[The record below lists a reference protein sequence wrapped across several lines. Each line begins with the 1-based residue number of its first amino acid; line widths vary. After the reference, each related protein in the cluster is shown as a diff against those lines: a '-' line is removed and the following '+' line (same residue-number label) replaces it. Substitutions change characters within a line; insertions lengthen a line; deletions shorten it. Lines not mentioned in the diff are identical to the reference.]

1 LASCSK
7 HQCRATCCEHIAAS
21 CIAASNARITA
32 HRCEV
37 HRELHC
43 CAQPSNAQH
52 CTAPHQLR
60 VAAAELTHKT
70 HGMAKLGALDFFG
83 DGAAPAP
90 APAPPAPAPDNPP
103 AAPVTSESA
112 TRTRKRLGIT
122 VEAAGAA
129 PPPPWNNWSDGDLEE
144 RVAAALPRGG
154 WPRPT
159 PVQAQAAPVL
169 LEGRDAL
176 VVAPTGGGKTGA
188 FLVPALHLVIAS
200 RGKRKTLVAAPT
212 RELVAQLAREARR
225 WLGLCGSDLVVAT
238 PPFTDAKAALCVA
251 TPQALLQSK
260 ISPSLLVLDE
270 ADRLLDTEGG
280 LLKAVDALLA
290 KGATTRA
297 LVSATAP
304 GPFMEAAV
312 ACLAP
317 TRCVVRVGTESDG
330 PRATV
335 AQRFVYTGDDDRS
348 KAPALRELIRD
359 GACAPPCVTV

>member
-1 LASCSK
+1 MA
-7 HQCRATCCEHIAAS
+7 
-21 CIAASNARITA
+21 
-32 HRCEV
+32 
-37 HRELHC
+37 
-43 CAQPSNAQH
+43 
-52 CTAPHQLR
+52 
-60 VAAAELTHKT
+60 
-70 HGMAKLGALDFFG
+70 AKLGALDFFG
-83 DGAAPAP
+83 DGDAPAP
-90 APAPPAPAPDNPP
+90 APAPTPAPNNPP
-103 AAPVTSESA
+103 TAAPVTNESA
-112 TRTRKRLGIT
+112 ARTRKRLGIT

-129 PPPPWNNWSDGDLEE
+129 PPPPWHNWSDGGLDT
-144 RVAAALPRGG
+144 RVAEALPRGG

-188 FLVPALHLVIAS
+188 FLVPALHLVVAS
-200 RGKRKTLVAAPT
+200 RGSRKTLVAAPT

-280 LLKAVDALLA
+280 LLKAVDALLSRA
-290 KGATTRA
+290 STATRA

-312 ACLAP
+312 AALAP

-359 GACAPPCVTV
+359 GACAPPCVNVWKSTSASD

>member
-1 LASCSK
+1 
-7 HQCRATCCEHIAAS
+7 
-21 CIAASNARITA
+21 
-32 HRCEV
+32 
-37 HRELHC
+37 
-43 CAQPSNAQH
+43 
-52 CTAPHQLR
+52 
-60 VAAAELTHKT
+60 
-70 HGMAKLGALDFFG
+70 MAKLGALDFFG
-83 DGAAPAP
+83 DGDAQPAPAP
-90 APAPPAPAPDNPP
+90 APAPPPAQPE

-112 TRTRKRLGIT
+112 ARTRKRLGIT

-129 PPPPWNNWSDGDLEE
+129 PPPPWHNWSDGGLDT
-144 RVAAALPRGG
+144 RVAEALPRGG

-200 RGKRKTLVAAPT
+200 RGSRKTLVAAPT

-238 PPFTDAKAALCVA
+238 PPFTDSKAALYVA

-312 ACLAP
+312 AALAP

-335 AQRFVYTGDDDRS
+335 APRFVYTGDDDRS

-359 GACAPPCVTV
+359 GACAPPCVPV

>member
-1 LASCSK
+1 MA
-7 HQCRATCCEHIAAS
+7 
-21 CIAASNARITA
+21 
-32 HRCEV
+32 
-37 HRELHC
+37 
-43 CAQPSNAQH
+43 
-52 CTAPHQLR
+52 
-60 VAAAELTHKT
+60 
-70 HGMAKLGALDFFG
+70 AKLGALDFFG

-90 APAPPAPAPDNPP
+90 APAPEPAPDSPP
-103 AAPVTSESA
+103 TAAPVTSESA
-112 TRTRKRLGIT
+112 ARTRKRLGIT

-129 PPPPWNNWSDGDLEE
+129 PPPPWHNWSDGDLEE
-144 RVAAALPRGG
+144 RVAAALPKGG
-154 WPRPT
+154 WPRPA

-176 VVAPTGGGKTGA
+176 VVAPTGGGKTGS
-188 FLVPALHLVIAS
+188 FLVPALHLAIAS
-200 RGKRKTLVAAPT
+200 RGSQKTLVAAPT

-225 WLGLCGSDLVVAT
+225 WLGLCGSDLAVAT

-251 TPQALLQSK
+251 TPQALLQCNIK
-260 ISPSLLVLDE
+260 PALLVLDE

-359 GACAPPCVTV
+359 GACAPPCVTVWKSTSASGSISATTRRRETLISTQVPDLRELGGARGARRGAARRGGTEGRRPRRGGRAAGGARARAAQV